1 MNLLHR
7 RLKSLRVCK
16 TNQLVVS
23 GKNWIKKKVISLKV
37 YRRASPQIYNPTNAC
52 FRRSQHPQ
60 TLPLSSTPHY
70 LFMTTAH
77 RMHANVT
84 VHSSI
89 ALYRPLSP
97 SVYMMQRIA
106 TQKAT
111 AKSPKRLHA
120 WMFYAT
126 TKTLDSHTLVQLIN
140 GISTDIDI
148 LCEQLIRHLV
158 FLQDVVIRPRA
169 REGRPEQEAE
179 HPAAHGGTKSALR
192 AGARGLMITL
202 GPVLGA
208 VRFG

>member
-1 MNLLHR
+1 MLQEVSAPSNSPIIINA
-7 RLKSLRVCK
+7 SLSFYDNRPPYARQRNR
-16 TNQLVVS
+16 TLV
-23 GKNWIKKKVISLKV
+23 
-37 YRRASPQIYNPTNAC
+37 
-52 FRRSQHPQ
+52 
-60 TLPLSSTPHY
+60 
-70 LFMTTAH
+70 
-77 RMHANVT
+77 
-84 VHSSI
+84 
-89 ALYRPLSP
+89 YRPLSP